1 MIETQHRRL
10 HYLASRRGSKEL
22 EIILTRLLKNVLASN
37 PSTNLMIVLENFC
50 VKKMRQLSLTIKQER
65 PFAFINIFLKSKQ

>member
-37 PSTNLMIVLENFC
+37 PSTNLLIVLENFL
-50 VKKMRQLSLTIKQER
+50 RQEDEEIIDHYKAGTAPLPLST
-65 PFAFINIFLKSKQ
+65 FF